1 MVLQTQKI
9 SGPLKILLVED
20 NLGDATLAFVAF
32 KDFKTPVNLIR
43 VKDGEDAITYLKK
56 EREYVD
62 VCTPDLILLDLN
74 MPKKSGLEV
83 LEGHAHPGRGR
94 RGHVGDDEPPIPV
107 DEARMPLRHVALRQH
122 QIVALDAADADL
134 RLVERLALLRT
145 TLLADHD
152 GEHGSLGTAAVREH
166 S

>member
-83 LEGHAHPGRGR
+83 LEEIKSDPQLK
-94 RGHVGDDEPPIPV
+94 EIPV
-107 DEARMPLRHVALRQH
+107 IVLTSSKSDLDIRKAYEAKADFFITKPSDFPGFCEAMRYVEEFWLSTLKH
-122 QIVALDAADADL
+122 QDSP
-134 RLVERLALLRT
+134 EKKGLLKG
-145 TLLADHD
+145 A
-152 GEHGSLGTAAVREH
+152 GIEQSN
-166 S
+166 